1 MIVLFVVIVFM
12 LYQRRKIAL
21 LKAKLYQDALAEK
34 NQLLA
39 DVSHELRTPLTA
51 LKLQIDA
58 LRYKVVE
65 NVDLSYQKLSAKV
78 MDINRLIADI
88 YELATSDANGLS
100 FTAEQCDVIPILR
113 EWNNEFSQYVEQ
125 QGFSWR
131 LCTHV
136 ESAHVKIDIDR
147 IKQVVSNLISN
158 SVNYTDKP
166 GEIQLSATIRQD
178 SLVLIVKDSAPTVND
193 EDLEKIFE
201 RLYRVEKSR
210 NRQTGGSGLG
220 LAISQNIIL
229 AHQGEIFAKKSN
241 TGGLAVI
248 VKLPI
253 I

>member
-1 MIVLFVVIVFM
+1 
-12 LYQRRKIAL
+12 
-21 LKAKLYQDALAEK
+21 
-34 NQLLA
+34 
-39 DVSHELRTPLTA
+39 
-51 LKLQIDA
+51 
-58 LRYKVVE
+58 
-65 NVDLSYQKLSAKV
+65 

-88 YELATSDANGLS
+88 YELATSDVNGLS
-100 FTAEQCDVIPILR
+100 FTTEQCDVIPILR
-113 EWNNEFSQYVEQ
+113 EWNNEFLQYVEQ

-136 ESAHVKIDIDR
+136 ESAQVKIDIDR
-147 IKQVVSNLISN
+147 IKQVLSNLISN

-166 GEIQLSATIRQD
+166 GEIQLSATIRQE

-248 VKLPI
+248 IKLPI
-253 I
+253 FKSI